1 MLPSTSA
8 RPLLHRTGRARPA
21 LLTAG
26 LGFSAVLLSG
36 APVAAATATAATP
49 GNGPS
54 SYPSIS
60 DDGRYV
66 AFASEASNLVTGD
79 TNRRSDIFVRDLT
92 TGTTQLVSRSS
103 NNALGNGN
111 SVKPVISADGRYV
124 AFESAASNLVGRDT
138 NGKRD
143 VFVRDRSGNTTTR
156 VSVSTAG
163 DQGNDGSYLPSISPD
178 GRYLAFESDATNL
191 VSGDTNAVRDVF
203 LRDRTLN
210 RAVRVSVAADK
221 SQSNGTSYSASVS
234 PDGAKVAFRSDAS
247 NLDPS
252 SPKPNN
258 PGNVYLRD
266 RANNVT
272 IRNQELD
279 RYPISGDVYNYV
291 TFGPVMSP
299 DNQTVLFGYNYGV
312 DADHGTL
319 ILWSP
324 LGPGYDERIRTGDG
338 YELQTDGDF
347 NGDGT
352 KVGYN
357 DDYGDG
363 MHRLD
368 LATHAT
374 VAALPPVRGATN
386 VSLSGTG
393 RYLAFDAYDSLV
405 PHDDNGVPDIY
416 VYDFRTSTYT
426 LVS

>member
-1 MLPSTSA
+1 MLPTASI
-8 RPLLHRTGRARPA
+8 RPLLDRTGWARPA

-26 LGFSAVLLSG
+26 LGFSAVMLSG
-36 APVAAATATAATP
+36 APVAAATATAPSP

-79 TNRRSDIFVRDLT
+79 TNRHSDIFVRDLT

-191 VSGDTNAVRDVF
+191 VTGDTNGVRDAF

-210 RAVRVSVAADK
+210 RTVRVSVSATKA
-221 SQSNGTSYSASVS
+221 QGNGRSYAASVS
-234 PDGAKVAFRSDAS
+234 PDGKKVAFLSDAT
-247 NLDPS
+247 NLDPT
-252 SPKPNN
+252 SPPPNN
-258 PGNVYLRD
+258 HGNVFLRD
-266 RANNVT
+266 REHNAT
-272 IRNQELD
+272 IRNLELD
-279 RYPISGDVYNYV
+279 RYPASGDIWNYV

-299 DNQTVLFGYNYGV
+299 DNSTVMFGYDYGV
-312 DADHGTL
+312 DADHGSI

-324 LGPGYDERIRTGDG
+324 VGPGFDKRLMPDF
-338 YELQTDGDF
+338 YEAQTDGDF
-347 NGDGT
+347 NDDGT

-357 DDYGDG
+357 NDYGG
-363 MHRLD
+363 NIHRID
-368 LATHAT
+368 VVTESDSAASPT
-374 VAALPPVRGATN
+374 VQGATN

-393 RYLAFDAYDSLV
+393 RYLAFDAWDAVV
-405 PHDDNGVPDIY
+405 PRDDNALVDIY
-416 VYDFRTSTYT
+416 VYDFKTSTYT

>member
-1 MLPSTSA
+1 MLPTTSA
-8 RPLLHRTGRARPA
+8 PLLLSRTRWA
-21 LLTAG
+21 LPVLAAAG
-26 LGFSAVLLSG
+26 LAISTVLVGG
-36 APVAAATATAATP
+36 APAGAATAAAAAP

-60 DDGRYV
+60 DDGRYI
-66 AFASEASNLVTGD
+66 AFASEASNLVSGD
-79 TNRRSDIFVRDLT
+79 TNGRSDIFVRDLT
-92 TGTTQLVSRSS
+92 AGTTRLVSRSS
-103 NNALGNGN
+103 GNTLGNGS
-111 SVKPVISADGRYV
+111 SVKPVISADGRFV

-143 VFVRDRSGNTTTR
+143 VFVRDLSATTTVR
-156 VSVSTAG
+156 ISVSTAG
-163 DQGNDGSYLPSISPD
+163 GQGNDGSYLPSISRD

-191 VSGDTNAVRDVF
+191 VSGDTNGVRDIF

-210 RAVRVSVAADK
+210 RTVRVNIAANQA
-221 SQSNGTSYSASVS
+221 QSNGTSYSASVS
-234 PDGAKVAFRSDAS
+234 PDGTKVAFRSNAS
-247 NLDPS
+247 NLDPN
-252 SPKPNN
+252 SPPPNN

-279 RYPISGDVYNYV
+279 RYPYSGDVYNYV

-347 NGDGT
+347 NGNGT

-374 VAALPPVRGATN
+374 VAASPAVRGATN

-405 PHDDNGVPDIY
+405 SRDDNGLTDIY
-416 VYDFRTSTYT
+416 VYDFRTSTYS